1 MRSLLATLLLIAM
14 VLTAG
19 CIHDS
24 DAGQRSSVAYSV
36 ESQGTQTGV
45 ENQQF
50 HVISSDAQYASLLS
64 SVLLSGAIPTVDF
77 GNLSLIS
84 VFLGNHI
91 GCLGDTLSVN
101 SVIETEKTITLSIS
115 RTIGNPPP
123 NTACVA
129 VVRPGGPYLL
139 VSIPKSDKL
148 ISLQIE

>member
-1 MRSLLATLLLIAM
+1 MRSLFATLLIVAT

-45 ENQQF
+45 DNQQF
-50 HVISSDAQYASLLS
+50 QVITSDAQYASQLS
-64 SVLLSGAIPTVDF
+64 TVSLSGPIPAINF
-77 GNLSLIS
+77 GNLSLLSI
-84 VFLGNHI
+84 FIGNHI
-91 GCLGDTLSVN
+91 GCRGDTLSVN

-115 RTIGNPPP
+115 RTIGSPPP
-123 NTACVA
+123 NTVCAA
-129 VVRPGGPYLL
+129 VVPLGGPYLL
-139 VSIPKSDKL
+139 VSMPKTTKL

>member
-1 MRSLLATLLLIAM
+1 MQSLLTTLLLIAT

-50 HVISSDAQYASLLS
+50 QVITSDAQYASLLS
-64 SVLLSGAIPTVDF
+64 SVLLSGAIPAVDF
-77 GNLSLIS
+77 GNLSLLSI
-84 VFLGNHI
+84 FLGNHI
-91 GCLGDTLSVN
+91 GCRGDTLSVN

-123 NTACVA
+123 NTVCAA
-129 VVRPGGPYLL
+129 VVPLGGPYLL